1 MRRGGCDRTSA
12 RFATSQEITERA
24 EALKQFVVQA
34 ATDGK
39 SLYEIE
45 RGLFEQLLTIGNHA
59 INAALSLQGTG
70 DLGAAYVTPKGR
82 ELRRSANPEPRKLRT
97 IFGQH
102 VFRQFVHS
110 AGANRKIDLRPIDAR
125 LGLSPR
131 VCSQLMEEF
140 TQMFCVESGF
150 RQATVNFEKVFRQK
164 VSVETSARRSMSWPP
179 CFVTNTAADHLPVD
193 RIEILDIVHVSSYIR
208 EAPGIL
214 CDSERQPEA
223 FSRQRL
229 LMIFKGGAKSVIRG
243 LRHMATARRL
253 SGEALGSIMRF
264 TNYLKAHM
272 ARVSYDQHLKA
283 G

>member
-1 MRRGGCDRTSA
+1 LEFWNAEFFMVEGVDHVGTAGRRRGCDRTSA
-12 RFATSQEITERA
+12 RFATLSWEGEKIGVNKKRPLCHDWGTHYPGVIGMEAAGMKVAKDSDAFKSIQEITERA

-45 RGLFEQLLTIGNHA
+45 RGLLDQLLTIGNHA
-59 INAALSLQGTG
+59 MNAALSLQGTG

-102 VFRQFVHS
+102 VFRQFVYS

-140 TQMFCVESGF
+140 TQMFCVESAF
-150 RQATVNFEKVFRQK
+150 RQAALNFDTVFRQK
-164 VSVETSARRSMSWPP
+164 VSVDTLEAIARRM
-179 CFVTNTAADHLPVD
+179 
-193 RIEILDIVHVSSYIR
+193 
-208 EAPGIL
+208 
-214 CDSERQPEA
+214 
-223 FSRQRL
+223 
-229 LMIFKGGAKSVIRG
+229 
-243 LRHMATARRL
+243 ARRRNNMPTRCRARPSL
-253 SGEALGSIMRF
+253 RKVNCSSPRW
-264 TNYLKAHM
+264 TRKAC
-272 ARVSYDQHLKA
+272 R
-283 G
+283 